1 MATKREATG
10 TRGFSIELD
19 SGNDLKRV
27 NVPNGNQRILVE
39 GTIGALRRVE
49 FVENSVLEV
58 TGSNGIL
65 RVDLAMEDLAKHAS
79 KRRET

>member
-10 TRGFSIELD
+10 IRAFSIELD
-19 SGNDLKRV
+19 SGSDLRRV
-27 NVPNGNQRILVE
+27 NIPNGNQRILME
-39 GTIGALRRVE
+39 GTLGALRSVG

-65 RVDLAMEDLAKHAS
+65 RVDLSMEDLTKHVW
-79 KRRET
+79 KREKA